1 MDTEKRKEGYVV
13 AMDSFKG
20 CLTSPEACAA
30 VAQGLREYRGA
41 EAVEVPVS
49 DGGDGMTEAL
59 KGSITG
65 YEERRCQT
73 HDALMRPCDAVY
85 LISGEKVIIEVAQA
99 CGISRLKGETLRPLS
114 ATSFGVGEL
123 LIDAI
128 RAGGRQF
135 YIGLGGTATS
145 DCGLGMLQ
153 AFKEGWLRMHGTF
166 DVALRTW
173 TDVNP
178 QLESLGLQVTL
189 LSDVTNPLCGPMGSA
204 YVFGPQKGANEEE
217 VRLLER
223 RAGSFARM
231 SASHFG
237 FDYSQRPGAGAAGGL
252 GYAFM
257 QYFNASVQSGAEAI
271 LDLIGFDTRLEGR
284 PAGVFTGEGKS
295 DGQTLMGK
303 LPMIILGH
311 CRKYGVACHLLAGK
325 VEDEDELIKAGFASV
340 KSINPEGIDPKEML
354 KPETARHNLSLAV
367 KPC

>member
-1 MDTEKRKEGYVV
+1 METEKMKERYVV

-20 CLTSPEACAA
+20 CLTSQEACTA

-65 YEERRCQT
+65 YEERHCQT

-128 RAGGRQF
+128 RTGGRQF
-135 YIGLGGTATS
+135 YIGLGGTASS

-166 DVALRTW
+166 DVGLRTW
-173 TDVNP
+173 TDVAP

-189 LSDVTNPLCGPMGSA
+189 LSDVTNPLRLRLRATEGCQRRG
-204 YVFGPQKGANEEE
+204 GAP
-217 VRLLER
+217 
-223 RAGSFARM
+223 
-231 SASHFG
+231 
-237 FDYSQRPGAGAAGGL
+237 PGAQGTVLLPHVSVSFRLRLFAKSGCRRCGRLGL
-252 GYAFM
+252 RIH
-257 QYFNASVQSGAEAI
+257 AI
-271 LDLIGFDTRLEGR
+271 L
-284 PAGVFTGEGKS
+284 
-295 DGQTLMGK
+295 
-303 LPMIILGH
+303 
-311 CRKYGVACHLLAGK
+311 
-325 VEDEDELIKAGFASV
+325 
-340 KSINPEGIDPKEML
+340 
-354 KPETARHNLSLAV
+354 
-367 KPC
+367 